1 MTLIGGSCGPPRHVR
16 RKMSSVVDGRPSGGS
31 SEKFVL
37 LFSNNPFQDNNGTI
51 ELDEFL
57 SMMAMRMKA
66 NEKIKQ
72 VFDFFDT
79 DCDG

>member
-1 MTLIGGSCGPPRHVR
+1 MKYRLYYFTNIV
-16 RKMSSVVDGRPSGGS
+16 
-31 SEKFVL
+31 
-37 LFSNNPFQDNNGTI
+37 QDNNGTI

>member
-1 MTLIGGSCGPPRHVR
+1 MDLLKTSTQCNHTQSCYII
-16 RKMSSVVDGRPSGGS
+16 
-31 SEKFVL
+31 
-37 LFSNNPFQDNNGTI
+37 NNTFQDNNGTI

-72 VFDFFDT
+72 VFDIFDT

>member
-1 MTLIGGSCGPPRHVR
+1 M
-16 RKMSSVVDGRPSGGS
+16 
-31 SEKFVL
+31 
-37 LFSNNPFQDNNGTI
+37 QDNNGTI

-57 SMMAMRMKA
+57 SMMAIRMKA

-72 VFDFFDT
+72 VFDVFDK

>member
-1 MTLIGGSCGPPRHVR
+1 MR
-16 RKMSSVVDGRPSGGS
+16 RLGDFPTEEELRVMVDQVDQVCWISTKQ
-31 SEKFVL
+31 E
-37 LFSNNPFQDNNGTI
+37 NNWFGLQDKNGTI

-72 VFDFFDT
+72 VFDFFYN